1 MRSEKSKMRESIGHC
16 MEELY
21 LENQNQIGNM
31 DTKYTQ
37 KEGKL
42 RWEESKKKEN
52 IRHCVEELCIDN
64 QKLRPN
70 EVKRTQR
77 KRQRCKNRKK

>member
-1 MRSEKSKMRESIGHC
+1 MYGGTVLRKSEPDWKHGYEIYS
-16 MEELY
+16 
-21 LENQNQIGNM
+21 
-31 DTKYTQ
+31 
-37 KEGKL
+37 EGRKL